1 MDCLVRSPGHFPL
14 PEACLIDLYLFGVLQ
29 QTANLWLEDVMYDW
43 VPHAVAA
50 LPTRPQMVRHGGPL
64 ARVQLSHSW
73 VRAARAWA
81 GAMAG

>member
-29 QTANLWLEDVMYDW
+29 QTAHLWLEDVMYDW

-50 LPTRPQMVRHGGPL
+50 HPDV
-64 ARVQLSHSW
+64 
-73 VRAARAWA
+73 
-81 GAMAG
+81 